1 MRELSKVEV
10 DQVSGE
16 GMWEDIGQTTGTVFR
31 WFADSITSLFGAG
44 FSHYLVSLIKNLKRI

>member
-44 FSHYLVSLIKNLKRI
+44 FFSLFSIFNKKS